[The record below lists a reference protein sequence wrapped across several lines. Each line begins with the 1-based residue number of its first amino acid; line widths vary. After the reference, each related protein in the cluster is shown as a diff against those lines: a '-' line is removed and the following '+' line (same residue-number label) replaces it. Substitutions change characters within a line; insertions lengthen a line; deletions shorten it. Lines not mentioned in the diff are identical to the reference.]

1 MLLFR
6 SLYLVY
12 LRLGSHVW
20 FQRVFLAFS
29 FINNCMT
36 SLLYLWL
43 CACLWPLIR
52 SVYGDL
58 SCRFLICHLWLKVL
72 SVFPHP
78 GITRGTIIWNIWSYS
93 VYSVSRRRVIYW
105 KGSVIRFVLR
115 PEGTLDHSTMRRIA
129 TKTTVTHPCGS
140 YFALVIIVSFLPC
153 SLSAVRRLWLISIFS
168 SSVIWLQSLSRVFTP
183 SLRNCSSFLLS
194 L

>member
-1 MLLFR
+1 MVPESFPGIFFHQQLHDLAALL
-6 SLYLVY
+6 VA
-12 LRLGSHVW
+12 LRLSLALDTLCVRRS
-20 FQRVFLAFS
+20 QLSFL
-29 FINNCMT
+29 
-36 SLLYLWL
+36 
-43 CACLWPLIR
+43 
-52 SVYGDL
+52 DL
-58 SCRFLICHLWLKVL
+58 SSVVEGPFCLPSPRDHAGKYNLEHLIILW
-72 SVFPHP
+72 
-78 GITRGTIIWNIWSYS
+78 
-93 VYSVSRRRVIYW
+93 YSVSRRRVIYW